1 MRLLQLRPII
11 ALLGLTVSFSFLL
24 NAMPQ
29 VAFAEPVDRGGFPG
43 RRVGGG
49 SRSDC
54 FTKVPLVALIPK
66 ANFSQTAA
74 AYPTLYF
81 STPSANKALQLKF
94 ILKDEAGKT
103 LAKREFV
110 MEQAS
115 GLMGIDLSTVSQT
128 PLALKQNYHW
138 YLSVAC
144 SQEQGQN
151 LIVDG
156 WIQRIEQGTRTTPV
170 EKSPEFIR
178 QTWKAGLWYD
188 AIAALIQ
195 LRRSQPVNKQATA
208 LWQEMLQSEE
218 LTQVVTN
225 SSLNLVV
232 IRK

>member
-1 MRLLQLRPII
+1 MHLLQSRSIT
-11 ALLGLTVSFSFLL
+11 ALLGITISLTFLL
-24 NAMPQ
+24 SAMPQ
-29 VAFAEPVDRGGFPG
+29 VAFAGQVDRGGFPG

-54 FTKVPLVALIPK
+54 FTKVPLVALSPK

-74 AYPTLYF
+74 AYPILYF
-81 STPSANKALQLKF
+81 SAPSANKALQLKF

-110 MEQAS
+110 MEQES
-115 GLMGIDLSTVSQT
+115 RLVGIDLSTVSQT

-138 YLSVAC
+138 YLSVTC

-195 LRRSQPVNKQATA
+195 LRRSQPANKQVTA

-218 LTQVVTN
+218 LTQVVTDP
-225 SSLNLVV
+225 SLNLVV
-232 IRK
+232 LRQ

>member
-1 MRLLQLRPII
+1 MRLLQSRSII
-11 ALLGLTVSFSFLL
+11 ALLGATVSLTFLL

-29 VAFAEPVDRGGFPG
+29 IAFAGQADRGGFPG

-54 FTKVPLVALIPK
+54 FTKVPLVALSPK
-66 ANFSQTAA
+66 ANLGQTAA

-81 STPSANKALQLKF
+81 LAPSATKALQLKF

-103 LAKREFV
+103 LAKREFM
-110 MEQAS
+110 MEQAA
-115 GLMGIDLSTVSQT
+115 GMMGIDLSSISQT
-128 PLALKQNYHW
+128 PLALNQNYRW

-144 SQEQGQN
+144 SQEQSQT

-156 WIQRIEQGTRTTPV
+156 WIQRIEPGTQTIPV

-178 QTWKAGLWYD
+178 QAWKAGLWYD

-195 LRRSQPVNKQATA
+195 LRRSQPVNQQATA

-218 LTQVVTN
+218 LTQVVADP
-225 SSLNLVV
+225 SLNLVV
-232 IRK
+232 LRQ